1 MNQSETV
8 PNVSFPLGSF
18 PHSRR
23 HQNAVNGPMPLTSF
37 LPFCLLGPEVCV
49 DPARA
54 AGLSSPAVIISQVS
68 YWAADWLIGDGSF
81 FPSLSFIGLFLSSF
95 SSFLLC
101 ETSASP
107 PGSFRHS
114 LFPQPSPK
122 LEQILS
128 DWMKIESL
136 ELGVKPGLVPHN
148 NVRASATLAAGRFIT
163 LCFLPFSL

>member
-81 FPSLSFIGLFLSSF
+81 FPSLSFIGLFF
-95 SSFLLC
+95 VFFFLLSIVLDFC
-101 ETSASP
+101 LSTGQLPSLPLSAA
-107 PGSFRHS
+107 FTKTRTDS
-114 LFPQPSPK
+114 LR
-122 LEQILS
+122 LDE
-128 DWMKIESL
+128 
-136 ELGVKPGLVPHN
+136 N
-148 NVRASATLAAGRFIT
+148 
-163 LCFLPFSL
+163 